1 MSSEIAV
8 KGVSFFVE
16 FSKYRSY
23 RNFSQVAYKALLQNY
38 VFSRER
44 VFDLDAFSL
53 MKGRNIIIHYYVL
66 FLYAF
71 PEAAVQ

>member
-1 MSSEIAV
+1 VSSEIVV
-8 KGVSFFVE
+8 KGVSFLVG
-16 FSKYRSY
+16 FSKCRSY
-23 RNFSQVAYKALLQNY
+23 RNFSQVACKALLPKF